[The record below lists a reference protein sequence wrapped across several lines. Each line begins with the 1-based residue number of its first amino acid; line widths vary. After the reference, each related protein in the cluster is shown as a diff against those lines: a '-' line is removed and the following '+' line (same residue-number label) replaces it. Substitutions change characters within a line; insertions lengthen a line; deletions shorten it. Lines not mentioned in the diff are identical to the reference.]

1 MKRNESNL
9 DRIIRVILGAGLV
22 VAGVLVG
29 GTVGIVLYVL
39 AAVMFITAITGFC
52 LLYKRLHRAVV
63 ELPLPPAGRCAVRI
77 DGAALMQLLAGV
89 ARAPHS
95 GRSARTGSGSGG

>member
-9 DRIIRVILGAGLV
+9 DRIIRAVLGAGLV

-39 AAVMFITAITGFC
+39 AAIMLVTAFTGFC
-52 LLYKRLHRAVV
+52 LLYKLF
-63 ELPLPPAGRCAVRI
+63 GI
-77 DGAALMQLLAGV
+77 DTCGASENC
-89 ARAPHS
+89 RK
-95 GRSARTGSGSGG
+95 

>member
-52 LLYKRLHRAVV
+52 LLYKLFGIDTCRAS
-63 ELPLPPAGRCAVRI
+63 ESCQG
-77 DGAALMQLLAGV
+77 
-89 ARAPHS
+89 
-95 GRSARTGSGSGG
+95 

>member
-52 LLYKRLHRAVV
+52 LLYKLF
-63 ELPLPPAGRCAVRI
+63 GI
-77 DGAALMQLLAGV
+77 DTC
-89 ARAPHS
+89 
-95 GRSARTGSGSGG
+95 RSSESCQG